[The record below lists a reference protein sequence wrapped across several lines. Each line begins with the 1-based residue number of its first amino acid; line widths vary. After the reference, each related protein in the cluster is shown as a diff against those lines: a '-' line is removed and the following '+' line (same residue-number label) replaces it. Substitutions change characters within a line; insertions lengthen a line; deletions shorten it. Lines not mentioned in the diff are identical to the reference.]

1 MIRNLVLKDTTLT
14 LFLFISL
21 HVCFTWIL
29 SLSISL
35 YLQNEE
41 LALAKD
47 ARQKLLKDPAKCWET
62 VGARFNIKHSFG
74 GSTLSCDPVFSFPG
88 PPGVNSDH
96 DYSER
101 LIYRVG
107 AQVCIHDIESGEK
120 YFLKERPQA
129 CTSINHVAIDSKHQY
144 ISVCESISTGDEEN
158 SAAQMSVYSLK
169 GGNECLATLV
179 YPTKSQFIGS
189 VFSKGHS
196 SRHVIA
202 LCGGPQHEIAIW
214 NWETN
219 KVLKTVPIADN
230 STRIRCA
237 PSSHLMLTT
246 SGKHG
251 LKVYYQAGEN
261 MSNITLLS
269 GQGNPEERVDDHVWL
284 ASGNGINKMVVLS
297 SVVDA
302 HEGHGRHHNHRRQY
316 LKIFEGRD
324 QQETGS
330 DQPNKNKGS
339 VGAPILLE
347 CRQTICLKLG
357 DESDVQFTC
366 VAATQKG
373 FCFAGNDGRMMFY
386 ERTDD
391 KREPYIEVKSLS
403 LGEEHHICGIN
414 LVPSETTVAAMTY
427 TGRLL
432 SVPTEM
438 NIRPQS
444 SEEDDDDQEKLVG
457 SDVTDFSYGGNHTGP
472 IKAAGMALERSIVAT
487 ICVEDNSLRIW
498 NYETKKCEVVHHFG
512 SDEPVSLAVHPSGL
526 FLIVSFKDRLRGY
539 NIGMASLKPY
549 KEVIQK
555 GCKEIRYSHGASYI
569 ACASGINLT
578 VFDATT
584 FKKLMTFQG
593 HMMPIKRVSWGRGDQ
608 IIFTAGVD
616 GSVIG
621 WPISRQGRIDV
632 VPSNPRNSSITS
644 LEIDAG
650 SMVFLPPLD
659 EGDDGTV
666 AVEKED
672 KNKLVILTTMDGNM
686 KLHNWMYNSS
696 WDPET
701 TTIWGEEEATITALK
716 LSNSR
721 RHLFA
726 GTQSG
731 KVRIYAWPPVKD
743 TKAGL
748 FVEMQVHSA
757 AITSIFE
764 SPREDTLITTGDDG
778 SVFTF
783 SLSKAGWTNIEYTKL
798 VETDTPESAPAAGDE
813 AAIEDE
819 EPMSYNNE
827 ILLLGVEE
835 MEEHIEELSALKKK
849 IVDISVNA
857 EYKISQ
863 METRN
868 KEDTKNMSERFDRS
882 LAEEK
887 DRYEALRH
895 EFDDKVKALLSTIE
909 VKEADSVKVVSDL
922 ENRYEHKLADQLDR
936 YDQLSEEMELLRQ
949 KCEGLLLA
957 DRTDFTKQ
965 LNETIHQARLREKKM
980 RSENKRITDDRA
992 SDESAFK
999 EILDQQ
1005 EYEYEDELRQLITA
1019 AEGELIM
1026 ERENIA
1032 KLRTLVQTKNTKLDQ
1047 LKKKLVEL
1055 SMASR
1060 ARATLLKNE
1069 KSEKMKLLETIEHY
1083 KKNLAEREEVVAEK
1097 EKIIMEL
1104 RSKTR
1109 TLENFRFVLDYRLQQ
1124 LTAERGPITSHIEGL
1139 ERHITTMYEELVEE
1153 FETKKNEKIEK
1164 EKNDQRN
1171 NLVLADLNHE
1181 RLQNRKRERYVTA
1194 FKRELG
1200 NIVSAMVSG
1209 KELEESVRL
1218 LYRKFVKGEHIAET
1232 TVKASEQA
1240 VGTAKQLL
1248 SEKDDDLSMYSSSGS
1263 VAGKKGMDGGKG
1275 PAFQL
1280 EVEETLIETA
1290 KEAERQKLNKEK
1302 EAFQLKSRLE
1312 TTRNEALTVGRKR
1325 RGENS
1330 NLLFEVN
1337 ELRKSLR
1344 KSDNKIFERDETIQQ
1359 LEHKIREMKLSSK
1372 LGRGTRVAPLMDGSK
1387 KEALGQPLP
1396 GSVPATPALTAPP
1409 LQARPNDPIDTD
1421 GAITTDD
1428 IDGKS
1433 MELSKSTPALAM
1445 ARGIGIDVRMTRTG
1459 ALKPKLSK
1467 ALSEVA
1473 ITTIDNQVALDPSA
1487 NQQALPTSKST
1498 KSDSRKQAGI
1508 TKNALGSVK
1517 GDVFKADRQMERL
1530 HGEIDYLSKSL
1541 DESHRARENQRVEIG
1556 QLRKLI
1562 SQIQGKGFQ
1571 SYRGSSSFENFDVM
1585 PTTHTHDDTMNLSG
1599 EIVTSTAN
1607 SVGWNEGADGGSIVV
1622 NGEIV
1627 RSEGHLTQA
1636 DRTGKPSQSD
1646 LRAMALGPSATN
1658 APQVKRAIMEVEDT
1672 KIIGEEKNAPV
1683 VLPIIAPALLSETSV
1698 DGGGSETIN

>member
-1 MIRNLVLKDTTLT
+1 M
-14 LFLFISL
+14 
-21 HVCFTWIL
+21 
-29 SLSISL
+29 
-35 YLQNEE
+35 
-41 LALAKD
+41 
-47 ARQKLLKDPAKCWET
+47 
-62 VGARFNIKHSFG
+62 
-74 GSTLSCDPVFSFPG
+74 
-88 PPGVNSDH
+88 NSDH
-96 DYSER
+96 DYSDR

-107 AQVCIHDIESGEK
+107 AQVCIHDIESGGK
-120 YFLKERPQA
+120 YFLRQRPQA
-129 CTSINHVAIDSKHQY
+129 CSSINHIAVDAKSQY
-144 ISVCESISTGDEEN
+144 ISVCESISMAEEEDN
-158 SAAQMSVYSLK
+158 SAAQLSVYSLK
-169 GGNECLATLV
+169 GGNECLSTLV
-179 YPTKSQFIGS
+179 YPTKSQFVGS

-202 LCGGPQHEIAIW
+202 LSSGPQHEIVVW

-219 KVLKTVPIADN
+219 KVLKTIPIPDN
-230 STRIRCA
+230 STQIRCA
-237 PSSHLMLTT
+237 PSNHLMLTT

-251 LKVYYQAGEN
+251 LKVYYSAGEG
-261 MSNITLLS
+261 MTNITLLA
-269 GQGNPEERVDDHVWL
+269 GQGNPEERVEDHVWL
-284 ASGNGINKMVVLS
+284 ASGNGINKMVALS
-297 SVVDA
+297 CVVDA
-302 HEGHGRHHNHRRQY
+302 HEGHGRYHNHRRQY

-324 QQETGS
+324 QQEMGT
-330 DQPNKNKGS
+330 DQPNKNKNA

-347 CRQTICLKLG
+347 CRQTICLKLNDS
-357 DESDVQFTC
+357 DEAQFTC

-373 FCFAGNDGRMMFY
+373 FCFAGNDGRMLFY

-414 LVPSETTVAAMTY
+414 LVPSETTVAAMTN

-432 SVPTEM
+432 SIPSEM
-438 NIRPQS
+438 NIRPAQS
-444 SEEDDDDQEKLVG
+444 SEEDGDGEDEEKLIG
-457 SDVTDFSYGGNHTGP
+457 SDVTDFSYGGNHTGV
-472 IKAAGMALERSIVAT
+472 IIGAGMATERSIVAT
-487 ICVEDNSLRIW
+487 ICAEDNSLRIW

-512 SDEPVSLAVHPSGL
+512 TDEPVSLAVHPSGL
-526 FLIVSFKDRLRGY
+526 FLVVSFKDRLRGY

-555 GCKEIRYSHGASYI
+555 GCKEIRYSHGAAYI

-578 VFDATT
+578 VFDATS

-621 WPISRQGRIDV
+621 WPISRLGRIDV
-632 VPSNPRNSSITS
+632 VPSNPRNSSITG

-650 SMVFLPPLD
+650 SMVFVPPLD

-666 AVEKED
+666 MVEKED

-701 TTIWGEEEATITALK
+701 TMIWGEEESTITALK
-716 LSNSR
+716 LSTSR

-726 GTQSG
+726 GTKSG
-731 KVRIYAWPPVKD
+731 KVRVYAWPPVKD
-743 TKAGL
+743 NKVGL
-748 FVEMQVHSA
+748 YIEMQVHSA

-764 SPREDTLITTGDDG
+764 SPREDTLVTAGDDG

-783 SLSKAGWTNIEYTKL
+783 SLKKAGWTNIEYSKL
-798 VETDTPESAPAAGDE
+798 VDTADAPESAPA
-813 AAIEDE
+813 E
-819 EPMSYNNE
+819 EEIIMEEEELMSYNNE

-849 IVDISVNA
+849 IVDIQVNA

-868 KEDTKNMSERFDRS
+868 KEDTKSMSERFDRS
-882 LAEEK
+882 LQEEK
-887 DRYEALRH
+887 DRYDALRH

-936 YDQLSEEMELLRQ
+936 YDRLSEEMELLRQ

-980 RSENKRITDDRA
+980 RSENKRITDDRT
-992 SDESAFK
+992 SDEAAFK

-1005 EYEYEDELRQLITA
+1005 EHEYEDELRQLITA

-1069 KSEKMKLLETIEHY
+1069 KNEKMKLMETIEHY

-1171 NLVLADLNHE
+1171 NLVLADLNYE

-1200 NIVSAMVSG
+1200 NVVSAMVSG

-1218 LYRKFVKGEHIAET
+1218 LYRKFVKGEQIAET

-1240 VGTAKQLL
+1240 VGTAKHLL
-1248 SEKDDDLSMYSSSGS
+1248 SDKDDDMSVYSSGS
-1263 VAGKKGMDGGKG
+1263 VGKKGQGFGDGGKG
-1275 PAFQL
+1275 QAFQL

-1302 EAFQLKSRLE
+1302 EAAQLKSRLD
-1312 TTRNEALTVGRKR
+1312 TTRNESLLVGRKR

-1344 KSDNKIFERDETIQQ
+1344 KSDNKIFERDETIKQ
-1359 LEHKIREMKLSSK
+1359 LEHQIREMKLASK
-1372 LGRGTRVAPLMDGSK
+1372 LGKGPRVPVK
-1387 KEALGQPLP
+1387 KEASSSLSQPLP
-1396 GSVPATPALTAPP
+1396 GSMPATPALTAPP
-1409 LQARPNDPIDTD
+1409 LAARPNETAVEPNDTVV
-1421 GAITTDD
+1421 TDTLD
-1428 IDGKS
+1428 EPEEKTLEFS
-1433 MELSKSTPALAM
+1433 QSTPALAM

-1459 ALKPKLSK
+1459 APKPKLAK
-1467 ALSEVA
+1467 AQSEIMMSA
-1473 ITTIDNQVALDPSA
+1473 AENQTVQDSSS
-1487 NQQALPTSKST
+1487 NQQQGVAKST
-1498 KSDSRKQAGI
+1498 KSESRKHASGGS
-1508 TKNALGSVK
+1508 KNVLGSLK
-1517 GDVFKADRQMERL
+1517 GESAKAERHMERL
-1530 HGEIDYLSKSL
+1530 QTEVEYLSKSL

-1556 QLRKLI
+1556 QLRKTI
-1562 SQIQGKGFQ
+1562 SQIQGKGFH
-1571 SYRGSSSFENFDVM
+1571 SYKGSSSFENLDVM

-1599 EIVTSTAN
+1599 EIVTSAAN
-1607 SVGWNEGADGGSIVV
+1607 SVGWNEAADGGSILIG
-1622 NGEIV
+1622 GEMV
-1627 RSEGHLTQA
+1627 RSEGNLTEA
-1636 DRTGKPSQSD
+1636 DRTGKPSPSD
-1646 LRAMALGPSATN
+1646 LKAMALGPSGMI
-1658 APQVKRAIMEVEDT
+1658 PQIKQSARGAEET
-1672 KIIGEEKNAPV
+1672 KILEEDKNEKTPV
-1683 VLPIIAPALLSETSV
+1683 VFPIITPALTSDMSV
-1698 DGGGSETIN
+1698 DGGGSDTMN